1 MGLLSFVYIA
11 DAEISDSVAMGRPIA
26 QYETMGDIA
35 TGAALFDY
43 ISGLCENRTCRGLV
57 ETKI

>member
-1 MGLLSFVYIA
+1 MGLLSSVYIA
-11 DAEISDSVAMGRPIA
+11 DAECSDSVAMGRPIA

-43 ISGLCENRTCRGLV
+43 ISGLCENRACRRLA
-57 ETKI
+57 ENKI